1 MIASGDNLYP
11 SSFVFYLKLKKKKKG
26 NKWKL
31 IKKERKK
38 NTWKMKIILF
48 EKSKTRTFPVRLL
61 LNYYSQLILIYLL
74 LIFIYQY

>member
-11 SSFVFYLKLKKKKKG
+11 SSFVFYCTFSKKKKG

-38 NTWKMKIILF
+38 NT
-48 EKSKTRTFPVRLL
+48 
-61 LNYYSQLILIYLL
+61 
-74 LIFIYQY
+74 